1 MNVDGKPIRTP
12 LCSICG
18 HPAVEEFKPFCSLRC
33 ANVDLARWLGGGY
46 VIAGGVIDDDED
58 GDPKLDSPGGKLHQN
73 PNGETDEA

>member
-18 HPAVEEFKPFCSLRC
+18 RPTVEEFKPFCSVRC
-33 ANVDLARWLGGGY
+33 ANLDLARWLGGGY
-46 VIAGGVIDDDED
+46 VIAGGVVDDDED

-73 PNGETDEA
+73 PTGQPDEA